1 MKYHQ
6 QKFEEVLTALS
17 TSANGLSDDEAGKR
31 LLEYGP
37 NEIKESA
44 RRTPLGMLLDQF
56 KDFMIIILVV
66 AAVISGLLGE
76 VADTIAI
83 VVIVVLNAVMGFV
96 QEYRAEKAIE
106 ALKMMATPAAMVI
119 RNGMSNSIPT
129 PEVVPGDVV
138 LLEAGRV
145 VPADLRLIETAQL
158 RVEEA
163 ALPGG

>member
-1 MKYHQ
+1 MTGRQYFQVKYHQ
-6 QKFEEVLTALS
+6 QKFEEVLDALN
-17 TSANGLSDDEAGKR
+17 TSVNGLSNNEAGKR

-56 KDFMIIILVV
+56 KDFMIIILIV

-83 VVIVVLNAVMGFV
+83 VVIVVLNAIMGFV

-106 ALKMMATPAAMVI
+106 ALKMMAMPASTVMRDGVPH
-119 RNGMSNSIPT
+119 SVPT
-129 PEVVPGDVV
+129 REVVPGDIV
-138 LLEAGRV
+138 LL
-145 VPADLRLIETAQL
+145 
-158 RVEEA
+158 
-163 ALPGG
+163 